1 MKCMFVASIRA
12 KAEYKDAYKTIVV
25 ALRNGGNQVI
35 SDHVLAISQEEL
47 NKMTKANNTVFHKK
61 ILQNVKT
68 SDVVMAECS
77 HQSLSVGYLLS
88 YAVEQGKPT
97 IVFYNNNSPE
107 PNLFPTLSTSERLYY
122 VRYSDL
128 NELDKLV
135 HEYAE
140 YAKEQLDTRF
150 NFFVSPKIE
159 RYLSWVAKRRKLPRS
174 VFLRKLIEDSITKD
188 KEYSLKE

>member
-1 MKCMFVASIRA
+1 MFVASIRA
-12 KAEYKDAYKTIVV
+12 KTEYKDAYKKIVN
-25 ALRNGGNQVI
+25 ALRDGGNQVI
-35 SDHVLAISQEEL
+35 SDHVLATSQEEL
-47 NKMTKANNTVFHKK
+47 NKMTKGNNTVFHKK

-68 SDVVMAECS
+68 SDVVIAECS

-97 IVFYNNNSPE
+97 IVFYNTNSPE

-122 VRYSDL
+122 VKYSDL
-128 NELDKLV
+128 EELDRLV

-150 NFFVSPKIE
+150 NFFVSPPIE
-159 RYLSWVAKRRKLPRS
+159 RYLSWIAKRRKLPRS

-188 KEYSLKE
+188 KEYKLKE

>member
-1 MKCMFVASIRA
+1 MKCIFIASIRA
-12 KAEYKDAYKTIVV
+12 RAEYKESYKRIISI
-25 ALRNGGNQVI
+25 LRSDGNHVI
-35 SDHVLAISQEEL
+35 SDHVLTTSQEDL
-47 NKMTKANNTVFHKK
+47 NKMTKANNTTFHKK
-61 ILQNVKT
+61 ILQNIKA
-68 SDVVMAECS
+68 SDVVIAECS

-97 IVFYNNNSPE
+97 IVFYNSNSPE
-107 PNLFPTLSTSERLYY
+107 PNLFPTLSSSERLYY
-122 VRYSDL
+122 VKYSNLD
-128 NELDKLV
+128 ELDKLV

-150 NFFVSPKIE
+150 NFFVSPSIE

-188 KEYSLKE
+188 KEYKLKE

>member
-1 MKCMFVASIRA
+1 MKCMFIASIRA
-12 KAEYKDAYKTIVV
+12 KAEYKDAYKTIVD
-25 ALRNGGNQVI
+25 ALRDSGNQVI

-47 NKMTKANNTVFHKK
+47 NKMTKVNNTVFHKR

-122 VRYSDL
+122 VKYSNL
-128 NELDKLV
+128 NELDRLV

-188 KEYSLKE
+188 KEYKLKE